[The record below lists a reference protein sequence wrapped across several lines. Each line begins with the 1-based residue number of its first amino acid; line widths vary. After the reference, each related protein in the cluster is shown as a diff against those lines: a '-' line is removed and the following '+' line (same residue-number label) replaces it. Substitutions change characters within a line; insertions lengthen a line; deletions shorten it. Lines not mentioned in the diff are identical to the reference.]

1 MGQEWRPGGR
11 GDRYRDCKADGEN
24 VKVPCALSKPLIW
37 GINSPASTGC
47 QVCGAGTVP
56 GHHPGGLGSPT
67 PYAASRLTWTP

>member
-11 GDRYRDCKADGEN
+11 GDRYRDCTADGGN
-24 VKVPCALSKPLIW
+24 VRGPGALRKPLIW

-56 GHHPGGLGSPT
+56 RHHPGGLGSPT
-67 PYAASRLTWTP
+67 PYAASLLTWTP